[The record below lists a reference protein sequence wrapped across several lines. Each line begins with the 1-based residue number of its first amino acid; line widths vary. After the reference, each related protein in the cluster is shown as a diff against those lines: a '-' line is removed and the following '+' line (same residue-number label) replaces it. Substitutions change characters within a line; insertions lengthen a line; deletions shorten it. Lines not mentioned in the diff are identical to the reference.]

1 MPDTPDNAARP
12 VTLPSAKST
21 PPAAQRITPWLQ
33 GAWLTWLVYRLLC
46 LPTLVHLVNVNH
58 PDILG
63 GMVWQ
68 GLWLLPAFI
77 LTPWM
82 WRARSP
88 YALLLGSMLTLIYL
102 GASGVVL
109 FIRVYGSGMAEL
121 MIYIVDFVLLLLI
134 NTCLFILLKRLPS
147 MNKVVKKPRPPRY

>member
-1 MPDTPDNAARP
+1 MSETSRPAQTPDEQHAAA
-12 VTLPSAKST
+12 VT
-21 PPAAQRITPWLQ
+21 RITPWLRTL
-33 GAWLTWLVYRLLC
+33 WLTWLVYRLLG
-46 LPTLVHLVNVNH
+46 LPILVNTINASH
-58 PDILG
+58 PDIIG

-109 FIRVYGSGMAEL
+109 FIRVYGSDMAEL
-121 MIYIVDFVLLLLI
+121 AIYIVDFVLLLLI
-134 NTCLFILLKRLPS
+134 NGGLFVLLKRLPS
-147 MNKVVKKPRPPRY
+147 MNKVVKKPRTPRY